1 MPTVIFTTYHT
12 RQGIKHKMC
21 VCGIV
26 LFIDDIMK
34 KKLRLFIYIATI
46 SSYNILYT
54 FFVVWLHRHP
64 LPRVLSCLHKIV
76 CKGTPVISKGCVLF

>member
-34 KKLRLFIYIATI
+34 KKLRLFIATI
-46 SSYNILYT
+46 SSYNILLCIH
-54 FFVVWLHRHP
+54 FFCCLLNIDYIINIVVRDLIFIR
-64 LPRVLSCLHKIV
+64 LY
-76 CKGTPVISKGCVLF
+76 ISQHY